1 MPKRIIMTNESA
13 KWGKAIVGDIVYYK
27 DGKIGIMP
35 KDNIDQSLKSYVIAI
50 VVGKLLDRLLLL
62 SLNRGEKIPYSATS
76 VLVPN
81 VAVAP
86 WAGWDI
92 NAQVDDM
99 AGKANTDAL
108 VSYYGLSAS
117 FAAGY
122 CASYNVANL
131 DWYLGG
137 IGEFKYVNNNLSV
150 IDSVRSALGYG
161 NLFKKIGS
169 ELYTCIW
176 TSTQCEAT
184 RSHSLRYPTG
194 QGYDP
199 GDHDM
204 KKYYSYTNEGTYG
217 LFGMVVYPMASIEL

>member
-1 MPKRIIMTNESA
+1 
-13 KWGKAIVGDIVYYK
+13 
-27 DGKIGIMP
+27 
-35 KDNIDQSLKSYVIAI
+35 
-50 VVGKLLDRLLLL
+50 
-62 SLNRGEKIPYSATS
+62 
-76 VLVPN
+76 
-81 VAVAP
+81 
-86 WAGWDI
+86 

-137 IGEFKYVNNNLSV
+137 IGEFKYVYNNLSV

-169 ELYTCIW
+169 ESYTSIW
-176 TSTQCEAT
+176 TSTQSEFI
-184 RSHSLRYPTG
+184 RSHSLRHPG
-194 QGYDP
+194 EQGYDP

-204 KKYYSYTNEGTYG
+204 KKYYSYTNEGYG
-217 LFGMVVYPMASIEL
+217 LFGMVVYPMASI

>member
-1 MPKRIIMTNESA
+1 MPKRIILPGSSGS
-13 KWGKAIVGDIVYYK
+13 KWDKANIGDVVYYK

-35 KDNIDQSLKSYVIAI
+35 KDNIDHSIQTYSIAL
-50 VVGKLLDRLLLL
+50 VVGKLSDRLLLL
-62 SLNRGEKIPYSATS
+62 SIARGEMIQYAATS

-86 WAGWDI
+86 WVGWDI

-108 VSYYGLSAS
+108 VSYYGLSTS

-122 CASYNVANL
+122 CKSYNVANL

-137 IGEFKYVNNNLSV
+137 IGKFKYVYNNLSV
-150 IDSVRSALGYG
+150 IDSVRSSIGYG

-169 ELYTCIW
+169 ELYTSIW
-176 TSTQCEAT
+176 TSTQCDAG

-194 QGYDP
+194 QAYDP
-199 GDHDM
+199 GDHDI
-204 KKYYSYTNEGTYG
+204 KKYYDYTNEGYG
-217 LFGMVVYPMASIEL
+217 TFGMLVYPMASIEL